1 MSSSAANEVSA
12 WKDLTNFIPH
22 FAFGQVSLYVN
33 YFDCQI
39 FFALQSSAENF
50 CKVASHC
57 HGPSKVLEH
66 PLQNLQDKLI
76 ESPAWLL
83 LVFALEFWE
92 NDLIYLNIKMP
103 SHYKDR
109 PKQLW
114 MCSTILRVLNFM
126 NEVPK
131 WRAQYLAPR
140 SVAWQQETPS
150 PASSLDLRNL
160 SG

>member
-1 MSSSAANEVSA
+1 MEDKICHVYSVVFLKLFFPQNQQLYYKIRKIIKPFLVLNDLSLYIRSIIRAIDSNTRIRLHCLQALL

-33 YFDCQI
+33 YFDYQI

-57 HGPSKVLEH
+57 RGPSKVLER

-76 ESPAWLL
+76 ESPAWLP

-92 NDLIYLNIKMP
+92 NGLIYLNIKMP
-103 SHYKDR
+103 
-109 PKQLW
+109 
-114 MCSTILRVLNFM
+114 
-126 NEVPK
+126 
-131 WRAQYLAPR
+131 
-140 SVAWQQETPS
+140 
-150 PASSLDLRNL
+150 
-160 SG
+160 